1 MDYQI
6 RKIHKNECHLLGGF
20 LYEAIYVPEGS
31 PRPPKEIINIPDL
44 QVSLHNFGEEETD
57 YRFVDDSGNEII
69 GAIWARIMNDYGHID
84 DNTPSLAL
92 AVCRPYRGYGIG
104 TSLMRALMERLQED
118 GFNAV
123 SLSVQKSN
131 PAFRLYQRLG
141 FETVKTVM
149 GETEEEIVMRRPL

>member
-1 MDYQI
+1 
-6 RKIHKNECHLLGGF
+6 
-20 LYEAIYVPEGS
+20 
-31 PRPPKEIINIPDL
+31 
-44 QVSLHNFGEEETD
+44 
-57 YRFVDDSGNEII
+57 
-69 GAIWARIMNDYGHID
+69 MNDYGHID